1 MKKITSVLIVLMLL
15 IGVMSPM
22 LTAHALNKPVV
33 SITATPTTVVIG
45 NQITVTVKH
54 SVADA
59 KIGGVQCSIS
69 YNSTVL
75 EYVSSS
81 VPPTGLGVINDAG
94 GKLLGSWLSVDGS
107 SEVVQKIVFK
117 AKKAGTADISVETQE
132 ITDVNEQA
140 FPTPDTKKIT
150 VTSTS
155 QTPKSTNANLKS
167 VTFSLG
173 GSKGKATLAPAFSSA
188 VTSYTVT
195 VPNDTTSVSIEA
207 IPAEAGKATAKLE
220 GSWAAVDGNWTRK
233 VIVTAEDGVTKK
245 TYTFKIVKS
254 GAVTPPADDKPQTPD
269 VNEDLRVVVN
279 KKEYSI
285 VTNISNVKAPAGF
298 KTDITKYNETEIPC
312 FVSNDKSCTLVA
324 LSDGDKT
331 DLFIYDAEHIAF
343 DNCDIADVAG
353 QFVIFDAADFTDEV
367 KDFPTKEVIIGN
379 KTVTT
384 YRFANSG
391 EFVLVWAIGAD
402 GEGKLYIY
410 DTVGKTLQRYA
421 KIHNSLSGESDAPIL
436 TPPVND
442 DPQENVID
450 MQIILLAFG
459 IAGAIIL
466 ILLVAWIAALV
477 RLKRACPPKNKDV
490 AFVPFFDDDGALTEF
505 DTSFAYENAQADKQ
519 ETETPAENEETEEE
533 TEENE

>member
-1 MKKITSVLIVLMLL
+1 MKKIFSFVLTLVLICGFTFPLM
-15 IGVMSPM
+15 
-22 LTAHALNKPVV
+22 TAYAYNAPIV
-33 SITATPTTVVIG
+33 SVTSTSTVVGG
-45 NQITVTVKH
+45 NVTVTVKY
-54 SVADA
+54 STAEA
-59 KIGGVQCSIS
+59 KIGALNYDVTYDASK
-69 YNSTVL
+69 L
-75 EYVSSS
+75 EYVSFVEASTGTTKATGAGGLLGALWYSS
-81 VPPTGLGVINDAG
+81 TGTNEVVTKLVFKSLGVG
-94 GKLLGSWLSVDGS
+94 QSTVKVKTTSVSD
-107 SEVVQKIVFK
+107 K
-117 AKKAGTADISVETQE
+117 
-132 ITDVNEQA
+132 
-140 FPTPDTKKIT
+140 DTKEFPNPAEKSAT
-150 VTSTS
+150 VTVSAS
-155 QTPKSTNANLKS
+155 APKSTNANLKS

-195 VPNDTTSVSIEA
+195 VPNDTSSVSIEA

-220 GSWAAVDGNWTRK
+220 GSWAAPASGNWTRK

-254 GAVTPPADDKPQTPD
+254 GAVTPPVDDKPQTPD

-477 RLKRACPPKNKDV
+477 RLKRACPPKNKEV
-490 AFVPFFDDDGALTEF
+490 AFVPFFDDDGTLTEF
-505 DTSFAYENAQADKQ
+505 DTSFAYENAEADEQ

>member
-1 MKKITSVLIVLMLL
+1 MKKIFSFVLTLALICGLAAPLM
-15 IGVMSPM
+15 
-22 LTAHALNKPVV
+22 TAQAYNAPVV
-33 SITATPTTVVIG
+33 SVSSTSAVVGG
-45 NQITVTVKH
+45 NITVTVKH
-54 SVADA
+54 STTEAKMGALDYQITYDA
-59 KIGGVQCSIS
+59 SK
-69 YNSTVL
+69 L
-75 EYVSSS
+75 EYVSAESS
-81 VPPTGLGVINDAG
+81 GMVNGTGGTLAVSWYDFNGANELVT
-94 GKLLGSWLSVDGS
+94 KL
-107 SEVVQKIVFK
+107 VFK
-117 AKKAGTADISVETQE
+117 SRAVGKSDVKVKTTSVADKDT
-132 ITDVNEQA
+132 NE
-140 FPTPDTKKIT
+140 FPLPAEA
-150 VTSTS
+150 VTSVTVS
-155 QTPKSTNANLKS
+155 ASAPKSTNANLKS

-254 GAVTPPADDKPQTPD
+254 GAVTPPVDDKPQTPD

-312 FVSNDKSCTLVA
+312 FVSNDKSCMLVC
-324 LSDGDKT
+324 LSDGEKT

-343 DNCDIADVAG
+343 DNCDIAEVSG
-353 QFVIFDAADFTDEV
+353 QFVVFDAADFTDEV
-367 KDFPTKEVIIGN
+367 KDFPTKEVQIGN
-379 KTVTT
+379 KMVTA

-391 EFVLVWAIGAD
+391 EFLLVWAIGAD

-421 KIHNSLSGESDAPIL
+421 KIHNSITGETDTPAV
-436 TPPVND
+436 TPPTND
-442 DPQENVID
+442 QPENSID
-450 MQIILLAFG
+450 MEAILLAFG
-459 IAGAIIL
+459 VAAVIIL
-466 ILLVAWIAALV
+466 ILLVAWIAALI
-477 RLKRACPPKNKDV
+477 RLKRVCPPKNQEV
-490 AFVPFFDDDGALTEF
+490 SFMPFFDDEGSLTEF
-505 DTSFAYENAQADKQ
+505 DTSFAEENSQAEQ
-519 ETETPAENEETEEE
+519 EQ
-533 TEENE
+533 TEENQAQEAEENE